1 MIQHIP
7 PETIEYERFVNGL
20 RKANAAMAA
29 AIRNM
34 IDAGDGLI
42 AAIDGST
49 DQFEPDTAAF
59 SAAVSAAEKT
69 LSEPATQPAGS
80 KTITVTVEGGLV
92 QDVTG
97 IPEGYELHVEDHDD
111 SDTSHPSWDPEK
123 KCFVAIYVGGEA

>member
-1 MIQHIP
+1 MSHPIP
-7 PETIEYERFVNGL
+7 SETLEYERHIDGL
-20 RKANAAMAA
+20 RKSNADMAA

-49 DQFEPDTAAF
+49 DQFATETAAF

-69 LSEPATQPAGS
+69 LPDAVSESAAP
-80 KTITVTVEGGLV
+80 KIITVTVEGGLV

-97 IPEGYELHVEDHDD
+97 VPKGYELHVEDHDEG
-111 SDTSHPSWDPEK
+111 DTSHPSWDEEK
-123 KCFVAIYVGGEA
+123 KCFVTIFDGETA